1 MPAGIPLIYEPLL
14 SARQLVMES
23 YFITCFQVTNL
34 CKWSSL
40 LQWFMKICVFSGMIF
55 YKIAD
60 WFIKETGKSE
70 ANVAEKCFL
79 NGWLIYQEADKTVVT
94 IAEKSL
100 LVVLGLWRRNFML
113 QRPS

>member
-1 MPAGIPLIYEPLL
+1 MVNILYYSHLNFKVVI
-14 SARQLVMES
+14 
-23 YFITCFQVTNL
+23 FQVTNL